1 MLDSKMELELRI
13 ENDENGR
20 KIKLPDQGD
29 TIDYFAHAFVEDIL
43 SLTGVVDG
51 KKMISHYQ
59 KEKEVWNKVGATHFG
74 ALVLGE
80 ESYSSKTP
88 EYQAF
93 ELLSK

>member
-1 MLDSKMELELRI
+1 MLKDKMELELRI
-13 ENDENGR
+13 EKDENGR

-29 TIDYFAHAFVEDIL
+29 TIDYFAHAFVEEIL
-43 SLTGVVDG
+43 SLTAVVDG

-59 KEKEVWNKVGATHFG
+59 KENEVWNKVGSTHFG

-80 ESYSSKTP
+80 KSYSSETP

-93 ELLSK
+93 ELLNK